1 MFHLALLTT
10 AVWLDLIGS
19 PFVQEGSLA
28 PPQPSSAEQNL
39 ETSVINAS
47 CTGTGQE
54 IVQIQE
60 TLYRFQSSLFI
71 VEILTLYRLKNKVKN
86 NIIKKY

>member
-1 MFHLALLTT
+1 MIRKDQQKQQVFHLALLTT

-19 PFVQEGSLA
+19 PFVQEGPLA

-54 IVQIQE
+54 IVHIPMNWYFYYANGICI
-60 TLYRFQSSLFI
+60 T
-71 VEILTLYRLKNKVKN
+71 
-86 NIIKKY
+86 